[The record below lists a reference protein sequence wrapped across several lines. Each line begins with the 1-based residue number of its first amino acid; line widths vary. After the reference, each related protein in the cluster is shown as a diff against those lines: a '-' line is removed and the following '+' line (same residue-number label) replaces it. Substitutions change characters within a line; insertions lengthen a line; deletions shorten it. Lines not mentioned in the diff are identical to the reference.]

1 MPYNTR
7 RKSLSLPSLGIHL
20 PAASRSHRSPTTKTP
35 STPDTQQ
42 PPSKKVK
49 RSHDSASRSPLS
61 VSSESQKSNS
71 QKDHVDGPSQMS
83 QRGAST
89 TIEHTP
95 PPSPGDAG
103 IGPKIDTDGINDDI
117 VVAVIEQLE
126 KTGNRP
132 HLIKELATVLSNTN
146 DTVANSA
153 NAAALLS
160 SRLSLYLK
168 RPWTALSPCPLAK
181 ELIPVH
187 PRKVFFYLTT
197 SPHQALPEASD
208 GLLTPTTES
217 SKRITP
223 SVSDPSI
230 DPDDA
235 EEELA
240 RERARLSPSPEV
252 DLSAPEFDDAED
264 DAELNGHATP
274 GGPHSSTRNYGVG
287 GNLSNL
293 HNHRLSYNHRSISPP
308 LEGDEKEF
316 TQTASSVRERTS
328 SEEVAARRRQD
339 LEKDEKT
346 RDQDHATNGHA
357 ALKDS
362 GGDVKMEEST
372 ISHDQSNNQESDYVD
387 YFASHILQNPDQD
400 QDQDQHL
407 DDAAAT
413 TLFGA
418 SPSPSVSSELSSL
431 SSATSAT
438 SNGDAEGDLL
448 TMDAGVVATTED
460 ISVGLLKGENDVT
473 ATIGRGISATTS
485 GFAAGLKKRSIAI
498 LEADEMNS
506 ALEAEVGGMEGY
518 NNITPSF
525 DMVGGAVAT
534 AEIPD
539 KSGLALDT
547 VLGLVKPVVD
557 LDTDMEMGMGIEMG
571 LGMGLESWTDL
582 RSPETVDVNELDAIF
597 ANV

>member
-20 PAASRSHRSPTTKTP
+20 PTASRSHRSPTTPKNP
-35 STPDTQQ
+35 STSDTQQ

-61 VSSESQKSNS
+61 VSSESQESNS
-71 QKDHVDGPSQMS
+71 QKDKVDGSSQKRE
-83 QRGAST
+83 RGAGT
-89 TIEHTP
+89 YEHTP

-103 IGPKIDTDGINDDI
+103 LVTKIDTDGINDDI

-168 RPWTALSPCPLAK
+168 RPWTALSPCPVAK

-197 SPHQALPEASD
+197 SPHQTLPEASD
-208 GLLTPTTES
+208 GIQTPRTG

-235 EEELA
+235 DEELA

-252 DLSAPEFDDAED
+252 DLSAPEFDDED
-264 DAELNGHATP
+264 GVELNGHSAP
-274 GGPHSSTRNYGVG
+274 GGPHTSNRNYGVR
-287 GNLSNL
+287 GNLSNI

-339 LEKDEKT
+339 LEKDEKP
-346 RDQDHATNGHA
+346 RDHAVDGQA
-357 ALKDS
+357 KGS
-362 GGDVKMEEST
+362 GDVEMEEST
-372 ISHDQSNNQESDYVD
+372 MSHNESNNQESDYVD
-387 YFASHILQNPDQD
+387 YFASHILHNPD

-418 SPSPSVSSELSSL
+418 SPSPSVSSELSTL
-431 SSATSAT
+431 SSVTSAT
-438 SNGDAEGDLL
+438 SNAEAEADL
-448 TMDAGVVATTED
+448 TMDAKLVATED

-473 ATIGRGISATTS
+473 ATIGRGISATRIAGT
-485 GFAAGLKKRSIAI
+485 AAGFVAGFKRSITI
-498 LEADEMNS
+498 VEADEVNS
-506 ALEAEVGGMEGY
+506 ALEADGSGMDGD
-518 NNITPSF
+518 IKPSF
-525 DMVGGAVAT
+525 DMVDDTATVA
-534 AEIPD
+534 EH
-539 KSGLALDT
+539 SGLTLDDALD
-547 VLGLVKPVVD
+547 LIQPVMD
-557 LDTDMEMGMGIEMG
+557 LDTQLGM
-571 LGMGLESWTDL
+571 GMGLESWTDL
-582 RSPETVDVNELDAIF
+582 RSPETVDVDELDAIF